1 MFTEGCKANCKKNKT
16 CKIDEFY
23 DITPQIF
30 DNVYGVWYQCVSL
43 FELVLMHSVVF
54 FQNRFVVKQCRNCY
68 FGQNALAQKM
78 TTLNN
83 LFWYLMKL
91 MDRLLGDD
99 TLDVTGSEIDSL
111 LGDFF
116 RNCHY
121 LVSTAD

>member
-1 MFTEGCKANCKKNKT
+1 MINVIKSAQIKKT
-16 CKIDEFY
+16 LSWLPLGRLTGSMSRRHTD
-23 DITPQIF
+23 
-30 DNVYGVWYQCVSL
+30 
-43 FELVLMHSVVF
+43 
-54 FQNRFVVKQCRNCY
+54 Y

-83 LFWYLMKL
+83 LFWYLMKS

-111 LGDFF
+111 LGNFF